1 MTDTKTITKTIKQ
14 HSMLSPSSSSM
25 WLNCTP
31 SAAMAALMPEQETVY
46 TGIGT
51 DAHTLAERKLRLACG
66 DNSVKSLT
74 EGLTTF
80 DEEMDVCTDEYL
92 KYISTL
98 ISDTYSAGFF
108 PEMFIEKELD
118 LTKYIPEGKGTA
130 DFVLYAGDTI
140 HIVDFK
146 YGNGKRVEAK
156 NNSQMRIYALGV
168 LEALRQ
174 ENFKASTVIMT
185 IFQPRMGNVESD
197 SISCADLE
205 AWAKET
211 LEPKAQFAIKGE
223 GELVEGSWCD
233 FCAARVLCKKKREA
247 QIKSLTKLSV
257 FMEDYK
263 EALNE
268 IRKDKNMDKET
279 KEKAKRNL
287 LSNDEISTIIHEG
300 AGMGYWISQIN
311 EYALNRALEGE
322 EFKNLKLIADVSPS
336 RLPEEAAEVIK
347 GLGCD
352 PYKPQELKSKSAI
365 ERELGKKVFAINV
378 APLLVPGEE
387 KAKLVDINDKAE
399 AKDYSYFAK

>member
-1 MTDTKTITKTIKQ
+1 MTDTKKQ

-31 SAAMAALMPEQETVY
+31 SASMAALMPEQETVY
-46 TGIGT
+46 TTTGT
-51 DAHTLAERKLRLACG
+51 DAHTLAERKVRLACG
-66 DNSVKSLT
+66 DSSVKNLT
-74 EGLTTF
+74 EGLTNF
-80 DEEMDVCTDEYL
+80 DEEMDECTDEYL

-98 ISDTYSAGFF
+98 ISDAYSAGFF

-118 LTKYIPEGKGTA
+118 LTRYIPEGKGTA
-130 DFVLYAGDTI
+130 DFVLCAGDTI

-146 YGNGKRVEAK
+146 YGNGKKVEAK

-168 LEALRQ
+168 LEALHKK
-174 ENFKASTVIMT
+174 NIKASKVVMT
-185 IFQPRMGNVESD
+185 IFQPRMANVESD
-197 SISCADLE
+197 SISCMDLE
-205 AWAKET
+205 TWAKEI
-211 LEPKAQFAIKGE
+211 LSPKAQLAIKGD

-233 FCAARVLCKKKREA
+233 FCAARILCRKKRET
-247 QIKSLTKLSV
+247 QLKSLTKLAV

-263 EALNE
+263 EAVEE

-279 KEKAKRNL
+279 KEKAKKNL

-300 AGMGYWISQIN
+300 AGLGYWISQIN
-311 EYALNRALEGE
+311 EFALNRALEGE

-347 GLGCD
+347 ILGCD
-352 PYKPQELKSKSAI
+352 PYKPQELKSKTAL
-365 ERELGKKVFAINV
+365 EKELGKKVFAVNV

-387 KAKLVDINDKAE
+387 KAKLVDINDKSE
-399 AKDYSYFAK
+399 AKDYSYFTK